1 MSLFHSGKLRQ
12 LWAFQRPDWRGFIV
26 PKQTL
31 SLAALFTQLPP
42 SSSLKALQENTE
54 KNQNNNNKNPN
65 KCCNTRHSHC
75 LALFPVL
82 PSTPCASVPP
92 WAGSRAGPDLG
103 DIQKLPADCCDPR
116 PLATQDRTLASRK
129 LLQMTTV
136 ASQKYKEYNRDS
148 SVCRRPKG
156 ATKKA
161 RCKLPTTTTSFSV
174 LLQVVVSPEA
184 AIPAWWLLPL
194 AMQLKPPEHLFLQDT
209 SLDAFISYKYV
220 NQAGLLSVSFSSTVR
235 FHSC

>member
-1 MSLFHSGKLRQ
+1 MRLVYRPWYITCGGTKPCGEGRQDGFSCHRRSVGTRARRMSLFHSGKHRQ
-12 LWAFQRPDWRGFIV
+12 LRAFQRPDWRGFIV

-54 KNQNNNNKNPN
+54 KTKNNNKNPN

-82 PSTPCASVPP
+82 PSSPCACIPP
-92 WAGSRAGPDLG
+92 WAGSRAGPDPG

-116 PLATQDRTLASRK
+116 PLATQDRTLASIK

-136 ASQKYKEYNRDS
+136 AS
-148 SVCRRPKG
+148 
-156 ATKKA
+156 
-161 RCKLPTTTTSFSV
+161 PTV
-174 LLQVVVSPEA
+174 QRV
-184 AIPAWWLLPL
+184 
-194 AMQLKPPEHLFLQDT
+194 QQ
-209 SLDAFISYKYV
+209 
-220 NQAGLLSVSFSSTVR
+220 G
-235 FHSC
+235 